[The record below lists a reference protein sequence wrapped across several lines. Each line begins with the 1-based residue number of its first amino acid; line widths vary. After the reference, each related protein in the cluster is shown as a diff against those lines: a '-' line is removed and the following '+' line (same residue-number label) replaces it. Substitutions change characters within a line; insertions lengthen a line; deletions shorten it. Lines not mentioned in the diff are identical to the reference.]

1 MAIRET
7 REAQL
12 KEISLITRNFTESVI
27 REMTRICNEYKG
39 LNLAQGFPDFDPPSE
54 IMEAAVSAIRS
65 GHNQYAVTFGE
76 PHFRQAIA
84 EKVRSFN
91 GIKCDPDTE
100 ITVTCGAT
108 EAMIATLKAIINPGD
123 EIIIFE
129 PFYENYGPDCI
140 LSGAIPKYVTLHG
153 PDWQYDPDE
162 LISAFNNK
170 TKAIVI
176 NTPHNPTGKVFS
188 AEELA
193 FIAGLCM
200 KWDAYAV
207 TDEVYEHIIYDDAEH
222 VSIASLDGMA
232 ERSVT
237 INSMSK
243 SYSVTGWRVGWA
255 IANPEIT
262 SAIRKVHDFLT
273 VGAARPFHEAGV
285 VAMNMPQS
293 YYTELKKI
301 YDAARDSLYSDLL
314 SAGFAGEK
322 PQGAYYVMCENERL
336 MDALGASNDHE
347 FARRLIQ
354 AAGVAAVPG
363 SSFYSE
369 PQKGFKQLRFC
380 FSKSAQTLGKVRA
393 CFEKLRV

>member
-1 MAIRET
+1 M
-7 REAQL
+7 
-12 KEISLITRNFTESVI
+12 KDISLVTTNFTESVI
-27 REMTRICNEYKG
+27 REMTRVCNEYNG

-54 IMEAAVSAIRS
+54 IMEAAVSAIMN

-84 EKVRSFN
+84 EKVGKFN
-91 GIKCDPDTE
+91 RIKCDPNTD

-140 LSGAIPKYVTLHG
+140 LSGAIPKYVTLYG
-153 PDWQYDPDE
+153 PDWKYDPSE
-162 LISAFNNK
+162 LTAAFNNK

-188 AEELA
+188 VEELN
-193 FIAGLCM
+193 FIADLCM
-200 KWDAYAV
+200 KWDTYAV
-207 TDEVYEHIIYDDAEH
+207 TDEVYEHIIYDDVEH

-232 ERSVT
+232 DRSVT

-285 VAMNMPQS
+285 VAMRMPQS
-293 YYTELKKI
+293 YYDELKQI
-301 YDAARDSLYSDLL
+301 YDAARQSLYDDLL
-314 SAGFAGEK
+314 NAGFTGEK
-322 PQGAYYVMCENERL
+322 PQGAYYVMCENDRL
-336 MDALGASNDHE
+336 MESLGATNDHE

-354 AAGVAAVPG
+354 EAGVAAVPG
-363 SSFYSE
+363 SSFYSTPE
-369 PQKGFKQLRFC
+369 KGLRQLRFC
-380 FSKSAQTLGKVRA
+380 FSKSAHTLGKVRA
-393 CFEKLRV
+393 CFDKLDSRNSG